1 MAKFYSGVSGYV
13 KMALQVAE
21 TSTDISAN
29 TSAISWALIAW
40 FTGSSSSQWYSNSSH
55 DISVVINGQ
64 TVFSRGSAEKILVS
78 IGTDHASESNPVTIA
93 SGSLTV
99 AHNSDGTKN
108 ISVSFSMAYK
118 WASYAWSASGT
129 LGLTTI
135 ARASQPSCITFP
147 NTTENVGKLGDTII
161 IHANRAST
169 SFTHTARYKWGS
181 KEGTIATGIGDNV
194 QWTIP
199 VSLATEIPKDT
210 SGWGNIFLDTYQN
223 GNLIGTKSVAFMAS
237 VPSIPPTIS
246 NVKTE
251 EAATLPENITGYVQA
266 WSRLKITNTASGQ
279 YGASIQKYEVS
290 VDGKTYT
297 GNGITTNV
305 IQISGNVPITVTV
318 TDSRGQKTIVTVY
331 ATVQPYAIPKITG
344 VSSYRCNASGE
355 LDASG
360 AYICIHATGE
370 LSAINNQNGRA
381 CTAYWRKTTESSWKS
396 KAIAMNSYKLDVS
409 VIVDAATDASY
420 NICVRLQDS
429 FKLTDHYGSDVMSA
443 FAFIDIL
450 VESDNTKKGLAI
462 GKSAELAETVDL
474 GWNLILRK
482 EGYVYVDNEKYSI
495 GQAAKAA
502 ADSGW
507 KNISL
512 AAGISAVDYIGAK
525 IRKIGNTVNL
535 VLGITGATKAF
546 QTLATLPEGYRPS
559 AELNIAARYYNML
572 STGVAIES
580 TGEIK
585 LLATTSGGENY
596 DSTGKI
602 SFAVTYFV

>member
-13 KMALQVAE
+13 QMALQVVE
-21 TSTDISAN
+21 TGTDISAN
-29 TSAISWALIAW
+29 ASAISWALIAW
-40 FTGSSSSQWYSNSSH
+40 FVGSSSSQWYSNSSH
-55 DISVVINGQ
+55 DINVTINGQ
-64 TVFSRGSAEKILVS
+64 TVFSRGSADKVLVS

-93 SGSLTV
+93 SGSLTI
-99 AHNSDGTKN
+99 AHNADGTKN
-108 ISVSFSMAYK
+108 ISASFSMAYK
-118 WASYAWSASGT
+118 WASFAWSASGT

-135 ARASQPSCITFP
+135 ARASQPSCITYP
-147 NTTENVGKLGDTII
+147 NTTENVGKLGDTIW

-169 SFTHTARYKWGS
+169 SFTHTVRYKWGS
-181 KEGTIATGIGDNV
+181 KEGTIATNIGDNV

-199 VSLATEIPKDT
+199 VSLATEIPNAS

-305 IQISGNVPITVTV
+305 IQISGNVPITVTA
-318 TDSRGQKTIVTVY
+318 TDSRGQKTTVTVY
-331 ATVQPYAIPKITG
+331 ATVQPYALPKITG

-370 LSAINNQNGRA
+370 LSAINNQNSRT
-381 CTAYWRKTTESSWKS
+381 CTAYWRKTTESPWKS
-396 KAIAMNSYKLDVS
+396 KAIAMNSYKLDAS

-450 VESDNTKKGLAI
+450 VESESDNTKKGLAI
-462 GKSAELAETVDL
+462 GKSAEVKDTVDV
-474 GWNLILRK
+474 GWNIIARK
-482 EGYVYVDNEKYSI
+482 GFDWQGMETTEFTPTV
-495 GQAAKAA
+495 
-502 ADSGW
+502 
-507 KNISL
+507 NISGEFYAKYGFYVKVGRIAFTVLMIQIKSVAGSVPSEIQITLPATLTALDNWAQPSHPIL
-512 AAGISAVDYIGAK
+512 AQWSGGF
-525 IRKIGNTVNL
+525 
-535 VLGITGATKAF
+535 LGILKQNQNSNVITVIPASEITAGTY
-546 QTLATLPEGYRPS
+546 LANGCYPL
-559 AELNIAARYYNML
+559 
-572 STGVAIES
+572 
-580 TGEIK
+580 
-585 LLATTSGGENY
+585 
-596 DSTGKI
+596 
-602 SFAVTYFV
+602 FVQ

>member
-210 SGWGNIFLDTYQN
+210 SGWGNILLDTYQN

-246 NVKTE
+246 YVKTE
-251 EAATLPENITGYVQA
+251 EAATIPKNITEYVQA
-266 WSRLKITNTASGQ
+266 WSKFKITNTASGQ

-297 GNGITTNV
+297 GNGITTNA
-305 IQISGNVPITVTV
+305 IQISGNVPITVTA
-318 TDSRGQKTIVTVY
+318 TDSRGQKTTVTVY
-331 ATVQPYAIPKITG
+331 ATVQPYALPKITG

-381 CTAYWRKTTESSWKS
+381 CTAYWRKTTESPWKS
-396 KAIAMNSYKLDVS
+396 KAIAMNSYKLDAS

-429 FKLTDHYGSDVMSA
+429 FKLIDHYGSDVMSA

-450 VESDNTKKGLAI
+450 TASETDDTKKGMAI
-462 GKSAELAETVDL
+462 GKAAEVEGAVDI
-474 GWNLILRK
+474 GWNLIARK
-482 EGYVYVDNEKYSI
+482 GFTWQGMPLTYFTPTVNVSGEYYGKYGCYAKI
-495 GQAAKAA
+495 GHVAVVVLMVQIKSV
-502 ADSGW
+502 SGSAPSEIQITLPDAL
-507 KNISL
+507 K
-512 AAGISAVDYIGAK
+512 AVDHWLQPSHPILGQWGGTFLGVFRQNQNSA
-525 IRKIGNTVNL
+525 ILTVLPASSVTAGTYLANGCYTFL
-535 VLGITGATKAF
+535 V
-546 QTLATLPEGYRPS
+546 Q
-559 AELNIAARYYNML
+559 
-572 STGVAIES
+572 
-580 TGEIK
+580 
-585 LLATTSGGENY
+585 
-596 DSTGKI
+596 
-602 SFAVTYFV
+602 